1 MTDHTITGQ
10 AKAGRSSDEQATADR
25 LTKDDVAR
33 LLSDPSPN
41 SRSELA
47 VKVAQQFT
55 GAALSDAERKLAED
69 IIRVMA
75 RDAVVRVR
83 QSLAENLKASPSL
96 PRDVALTLARDVEA
110 VAIPVLS
117 VSTVLTD
124 ADLVEIVRTG
134 TDAKHTAIAQRPA
147 VPACVADALI
157 ETASEGAV
165 AALVANSGAELGEES
180 LGRVIDRFAG
190 SETVSDPLVHRSK
203 LPITIAERLVAVVS
217 ETLRQH
223 LVTNHELPAKVAAD
237 LILQSRERATV
248 SLFSGES
255 DEGALERLVAQLSR
269 TGRLTPSLLV
279 RALCVGDVA
288 FFETAMSHLGNVP
301 LTNARLLIHDAGRL
315 GLKSIYD
322 KAKLPSALLPACRIA
337 LDVLKE
343 TPYDGE
349 AHDIERHRRRLIER
363 ILTQYEDLAAEDLDY
378 LLDKLGDL
386 MVAEAG

>member
-1 MTDHTITGQ
+1 MTEH
-10 AKAGRSSDEQATADR
+10 
-25 LTKDDVAR
+25 LTKDDVSR

-41 SRSELA
+41 SRSDLA
-47 VKVAQQFT
+47 AKVARQFD
-55 GAALSDAERKLAED
+55 GAVLSDSERKLAED

-75 RDAVVRVR
+75 RDAVLRVR

-96 PRDVALTLARDVEA
+96 PRDVALMLARDVEA

-124 ADLVEIVRTG
+124 ADLVEIVHSG
-134 TDAKHTAIAQRPA
+134 TDAKHAAIAQRPTVSA
-147 VPACVADALI
+147 SVADALI

-165 AALVANSGAELGEES
+165 AALVANEGAELGERS
-180 LGRVIDRFAG
+180 LTRVIDRFG
-190 SETVSDPLVHRSK
+190 HSEAVQEPLAHRSR

-217 ETLRQH
+217 EKLQQH
-223 LVTNHELPAKVAAD
+223 LVANHELPAQVAAD

-248 SLFSGES
+248 ALFSGES

-269 TGRLTPSLLV
+269 TGRLTPSLLI
-279 RALCVGDVA
+279 RALCMGDVA
-288 FFETAMSHLGNVP
+288 FFETAMSHMANVP

-322 KAKLPSALLPACRIA
+322 KAKLTPALLPACRIA

-349 AHDIERHRRRLIER
+349 DRDIERHRRRVIER
-363 ILTQYEDLAAEDLDY
+363 ILTQYEDLAPEDLDY
-378 LLDKLGDL
+378 LLAKLGDL
-386 MVAEAG
+386 MVAEG

>member
-1 MTDHTITGQ
+1 M
-10 AKAGRSSDEQATADR
+10 SDQ
-25 LTKDDVAR
+25 LTKDDVSR

-47 VKVAQQFT
+47 VKVAKQFS
-55 GAALSDAERKLAED
+55 AASLTDSERRLAED
-69 IIRVMA
+69 IIRFMA

-83 QSLAENLKASPSL
+83 QSLAENLKANPAL
-96 PRDVALTLARDVEA
+96 PRDVALMLARDVEA

-124 ADLVEIVRTG
+124 ADLVELVRTG

-147 VPACVADALI
+147 LSASVADALI
-157 ETASEGAV
+157 DTASEGAV
-165 AALVANSGAELGEES
+165 AALVANESADLGEQT
-180 LGRVIDRFAG
+180 LGRVIERFAD
-190 SETVSDPLVHRSK
+190 SEAVQEPLVQRAR

-217 ETLRQH
+217 EKLQQH
-223 LVTNHELPAKVAAD
+223 LVTNHDLPAKVAAD

-269 TGRLTPSLLV
+269 SGRLTPSLLV
-279 RALCVGDVA
+279 RALCMGDAA
-288 FFETAMSHLGNVP
+288 FFETALSHLANVP

-322 KAKLPSALLPACRIA
+322 KAKQPPALLPACRIA

-349 AHDIERHRRRLIER
+349 AHDIERHRRRVIER

-378 LLDKLGDL
+378 LLDKLGDF
-386 MVAEAG
+386 MRVETE

>member
-1 MTDHTITGQ
+1 MTDQLSTEH
-10 AKAGRSSDEQATADR
+10 

-41 SRSELA
+41 SRAELA
-47 VKVAQQFT
+47 VKVAQQFA
-55 GAALSDAERKLAED
+55 GSALSDSERKLAED
-69 IIRVMA
+69 IIRFMA

-83 QSLAENLKASPSL
+83 QSLSENLKASPSL
-96 PRDVALTLARDVEA
+96 PRDVALMLARDVEA

-124 ADLVEIVRTG
+124 ADLVEVVRTG

-147 VPACVADALI
+147 VSASVADALI
-157 ETASEGAV
+157 ESASEGAV
-165 AALVANSGAELGEES
+165 AALVANDGAELGERS
-180 LGRVIDRFAG
+180 LSRVLDRFSG
-190 SETVSDPLVHRSK
+190 SEAVQEPLVQRSK

-217 ETLRQH
+217 EKLRQH
-223 LVTNHELPAKVAAD
+223 LVTNHELPPQVAAD

-248 SLFSGES
+248 SLFTGGS

-288 FFETAMSHLGNVP
+288 FFETAMSHLANVP

-322 KAKLPSALLPACRIA
+322 KAKLPPALMPACRIA

-349 AHDIERHRRRLIER
+349 AHDIERHRRRVIER

-386 MVAEAG
+386 MRVETE

>member
-1 MTDHTITGQ
+1 M
-10 AKAGRSSDEQATADR
+10 SDQ
-25 LTKDDVAR
+25 LTKDDVSR

-47 VKVAQQFT
+47 VKIAKQFSAT
-55 GAALSDAERKLAED
+55 ALSDSERRLAED
-69 IIRVMA
+69 IIRFMA

-83 QSLAENLKASPSL
+83 QSLAENLKANPAL
-96 PRDVALTLARDVEA
+96 PRDVALMLARDVEA

-124 ADLVEIVRTG
+124 ADLVELVRTG

-147 VPACVADALI
+147 LSASVADALI
-157 ETASEGAV
+157 DTASEGAV
-165 AALVANSGAELGEES
+165 AVLVANESADLGERT
-180 LGRVIDRFAG
+180 LGRVIERFAD
-190 SETVSDPLVHRSK
+190 SEAVQEPLVQRAR

-217 ETLRQH
+217 EKLQQH
-223 LVTNHELPAKVAAD
+223 LVTNHDLPAKVAAD

-248 SLFSGES
+248 ALFSGES

-269 TGRLTPSLLV
+269 SGRLTPSLLV
-279 RALCVGDVA
+279 RALCMGDSA
-288 FFETAMSHLGNVP
+288 FFETALSHLANVP

-322 KAKLPSALLPACRIA
+322 KAKQPPALLPACRIA

-349 AHDIERHRRRLIER
+349 AHDIERHRRRVIER

-386 MVAEAG
+386 MRV

>member
-1 MTDHTITGQ
+1 MTEH
-10 AKAGRSSDEQATADR
+10 
-25 LTKDDVAR
+25 LTKDDVSR

-41 SRSELA
+41 SRSDLA
-47 VKVAQQFT
+47 VKVAKQFD
-55 GAALSDAERKLAED
+55 GAALSDSERKLAED

-75 RDAVVRVR
+75 RDAVLRVR

-96 PRDVALTLARDVEA
+96 PRDVALMLARDVEA

-124 ADLVEIVRTG
+124 ADLVEIVHSG
-134 TDAKHTAIAQRPA
+134 TDAKHAAIAQRPTVSA
-147 VPACVADALI
+147 SVADALI

-165 AALVANSGAELGEES
+165 AALVANEGAELGEHS
-180 LGRVIDRFAG
+180 LTRVIDRFGG
-190 SETVSDPLVHRSK
+190 SETVQEPLVHRSR

-217 ETLRQH
+217 EKLQQH
-223 LVTNHELPAKVAAD
+223 LVTNHELPAQVASD

-248 SLFSGES
+248 ALFSGES

-269 TGRLTPSLLV
+269 TGRLTPSLLI
-279 RALCVGDVA
+279 RALCMGDVA
-288 FFETAMSHLGNVP
+288 FFETAMSHMANVP

-322 KAKLPSALLPACRIA
+322 KAKLPPALLPACRIA

-349 AHDIERHRRRLIER
+349 AQDIERHRRRVIER
-363 ILTQYEDLAAEDLDY
+363 ILTQYEDLAPEDLDY
-378 LLDKLGDL
+378 LLAKLGDL
-386 MVAEAG
+386 MVAES

>member
-1 MTDHTITGQ
+1 MTDH
-10 AKAGRSSDEQATADR
+10 

-47 VKVAQQFT
+47 AKVANQFDN
-55 GAALSDAERKLAED
+55 AVLSDSERKLAED
-69 IIRVMA
+69 IIRIMA
-75 RDAVVRVR
+75 RDAVLRVR
-83 QSLAENLKASPSL
+83 QSLAENLKANPSL
-96 PRDVALTLARDVEA
+96 PRDVALTLARDVEE

-124 ADLVEIVRTG
+124 ADLVELVRTG
-134 TDAKHTAIAQRPA
+134 TDAKHTAIARRSN
-147 VPACVADALI
+147 VPASVADALI

-165 AALVANSGAELGEES
+165 AALVANEGADLGERS
-180 LGRVIDRFAG
+180 LSRVMDRFGNAE
-190 SETVSDPLVHRSK
+190 SVQAPLVERSK

-217 ETLRQH
+217 ERLREH

-237 LILQSRERATV
+237 LVLQSRERATV
-248 SLFSGES
+248 ALFSGES

-269 TGRLTPSLLV
+269 TGRLTPSLLL
-279 RALCVGDVA
+279 RALCMGDVA
-288 FFETAMSHLGNVP
+288 FFETAMSYMGNVP

-322 KAKLPSALLPACRIA
+322 KAKLPAALLPACRIA

-349 AHDIERHRRRLIER
+349 AHDIERHRRRVIER
-363 ILTQYEDLAAEDLDY
+363 ILTQYEDLAPEDLDY
-378 LLDKLGDL
+378 LLAKLGDL
-386 MVAEAG
+386 MVAEAE